1 MNKIVSDQA
10 DGLRRLLARAPVRVM
25 AFAGLLRGMGVTS
38 VVMNLAAALVQQGRQ
53 VLLLDE
59 HHPAA
64 GSICSLWNIEAAGS
78 AADVMAQRM
87 RCEDAMARAACGVGV
102 LPALE
107 PVAAFDPLRL
117 QPHQVVLIDAR
128 LDPAGN
134 LSPLARM
141 AGELVLVLRA
151 DPTAITATYAG
162 IKRLHYAHA
171 LKQLR
176 FVLNGIA
183 DEQDAQ
189 RIAHNMAQTGSR
201 YLGVSLESGGWV
213 HADARL
219 SGAQRQQRQ
228 TVVEAFPA
236 SPSAED
242 LRRMANEMGQWP
254 WRPATAA
261 HQAQPA
267 HAAPQQ
273 LPPRLAAG
281 LSAALA

>member
-10 DGLRRLLARAPVRVM
+10 DGLRRLLARAPIRII

-38 VVMNLAAALVQQGRQ
+38 VAMNLAAALAQQGRQ

-59 HHPAA
+59 HHPSA
-64 GSICSLWNIEAAGS
+64 GSVCSLWNIEPAGS
-78 AADVMAQRM
+78 VADVMSQRLS
-87 RCEDAMARAACGVGV
+87 CEDAMARATCGAGV

-117 QPHQVVLIDAR
+117 EPHQVVLIDAR

-141 AGELVLVLRA
+141 AGELVLVLRS

-183 DEQDAQ
+183 DEESAH

-242 LRRMANEMGQWP
+242 LRGIANEMGQWP
-254 WRPATAA
+254 WRPASATP
-261 HQAQPA
+261 HLPQPA
-267 HAAPQQ
+267 HAAPQ
-273 LPPRLAAG
+273 PPARWAAG
-281 LSAALA
+281 FSAALA

>member
-1 MNKIVSDQA
+1 MSKIVSDQA

-25 AFAGLLRGMGVTS
+25 AVAGLLRGMGVTS
-38 VVMNLAAALVQQGRQ
+38 VVMNLAAALAQQGRQ

-59 HHPAA
+59 HHPAPE
-64 GSICSLWNIEAAGS
+64 SICSLWNIAPAAS
-78 AADVMAQRM
+78 LADVMAQRM
-87 RCEDAMARAACGVGV
+87 GVEDAMARAPCGVGV

-107 PVAAFDPLRL
+107 PVSALDPARL

-134 LSPLARM
+134 LSPLARL

-176 FVLNGIA
+176 FVLNGIG
-183 DEQDAQ
+183 DVQDAQ
-189 RIAHNMAQTGSR
+189 RIGQNMAQTGSR
-201 YLGVSLESGGWV
+201 YLGVSLESAGWV
-213 HADARL
+213 RSDAGLAAARL
-219 SGAQRQQRQ
+219 QRQ

-242 LRRMANEMGQWP
+242 LRHIAVEMGQWP
-254 WRPATAA
+254 WRPAEGP
-261 HQAQPA
+261 QPRPQRPV
-267 HAAPQQ
+267 APQSAMN
-273 LPPRLAAG
+273 PSS

>member
-1 MNKIVSDQA
+1 MSKIVSDQA

-38 VVMNLAAALVQQGRQ
+38 VAMNLAAALAQQGRQ

-64 GSICSLWNIEAAGS
+64 ESVCSVWNCEPAGS
-78 AADVMAQRM
+78 VADVMAGRM
-87 RCEDAMARAACGVGV
+87 DCEEAAARADCGVGV
-102 LPALE
+102 LSALQ
-107 PVAAFDPLRL
+107 PVHAFDPLRL

-141 AGELVLVLRA
+141 AGELVLVLRP

-183 DEQDAQ
+183 DEADAQ
-189 RIAHNMAQTGSR
+189 RIASNMAQTGSR

-213 HADARL
+213 HSDARL
-219 SGAQRQQRQ
+219 PGARRQQQ

-236 SPSAED
+236 SPAAED
-242 LRRMANEMGQWP
+242 LRRIANDMGQWP
-254 WRPATAA
+254 WRPAAA
-261 HQAQPA
+261 TPQPQ
-267 HAAPQQ
+267 PQQ
-273 LPPRLAAG
+273 PSMHAMSPRQATVR
-281 LSAALA
+281 SAALA